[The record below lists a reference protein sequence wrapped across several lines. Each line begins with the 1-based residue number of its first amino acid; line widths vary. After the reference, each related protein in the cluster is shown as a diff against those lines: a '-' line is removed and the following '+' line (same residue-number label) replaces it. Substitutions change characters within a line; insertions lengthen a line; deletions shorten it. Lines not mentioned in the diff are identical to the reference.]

1 VAITFPLVFG
11 WLDFETVPG
20 GLECYRAYLYFG
32 GAIFAHMEKSRMDQW
47 QPQAFGKLPKPMMTR
62 EVGVRRYLPKRLGR
76 AVRLKLPL
84 LLFAAL
90 LMSLDAGST
99 FGRNEAAQ
107 AGSVTSANDVAGH
120 GNAEQASLPPAISET
135 EEHALPQ
142 KAVEIA
148 RPFGFPITNS
158 MVVSWIVAVG
168 LIIFARVATR
178 DMKDVPAG
186 AQNLFEW
193 LVGGLYDFL
202 ERIIGP
208 RLVKRTF
215 WFLAT
220 VFLFILSA
228 NWMGLIPGAGT
239 IGWGHQTPHGF
250 VVDQPLFRGANADLN
265 LTLAM
270 ALVFFGCWIIWAL
283 QEVGPVGFLK
293 ELFAPKGESTGLL
306 KVLMIIVFFAAGL
319 LEIIS
324 ILFRPIS
331 LSFRLYGNIFAGEN
345 MLETMS
351 RLVPG
356 LGWLLP
362 IPFYFMEL
370 LVGLVQALVFM
381 LLCAVFTLLMCPQKE
396 EGSASARG

>member
-1 VAITFPLVFG
+1 MYTTLH
-11 WLDFETVPG
+11 
-20 GLECYRAYLYFG
+20 LYKRNLSR
-32 GAIFAHMEKSRMDQW
+32 IFTSRLFRYA
-47 QPQAFGKLPKPMMTR
+47 PQQLTNFNR
-62 EVGVRRYLPKRLGR
+62 ELSVTYWDGVRRYLPKVLGHN
-76 AVRLKLPL
+76 ARLKLGIKLAL

-90 LMSLDAGST
+90 PMSLEADLT
-99 FGRNEAAQ
+99 FAQNEATQ
-107 AGSVTSANDVAGH
+107 AGSATSTNEVDGH
-120 GNAEQASLPPAISET
+120 GNTEQDSFPGAIHEAK
-135 EEHALPQ
+135 ERLPQ

-178 DMKDVPAG
+178 DMKHVPGG
-186 AQNLFEW
+186 AQNLLEW

-202 ERIIGP
+202 ESIIGP
-208 RLVKRTF
+208 HLVKRTF
-215 WFLAT
+215 WFFAT
-220 VFLFILSA
+220 VFIFVLSA
-228 NWMGLIPGAGT
+228 NWMGLIPGVGT
-239 IGWGHQTPHGF
+239 IGWGHQTPNGF
-250 VVDQPLFRGANADLN
+250 VVDQPFFRGANADLN

-270 ALVFFGCWIIWAL
+270 ALVFFACWIVWAL
-283 QEVGPVGFLK
+283 QEVGPVGFFK

-306 KVLMIIVFFAAGL
+306 KVLMIVVFFAAGS

-324 ILFRPIS
+324 ILFRPVS

-351 RLVPG
+351 HKIPG

-381 LLCAVFTLLMCPQKE
+381 LLCAVFTLLICQHE
-396 EGSASARG
+396 EEKPTSTHG

>member
-1 VAITFPLVFG
+1 VKT
-11 WLDFETVPG
+11 T
-20 GLECYRAYLYFG
+20 RAC
-32 GAIFAHMEKSRMDQW
+32 
-47 QPQAFGKLPKPMMTR
+47 
-62 EVGVRRYLPKRLGR
+62 EVGVRRYLAKILGR
-76 AVRLKLPL
+76 DVRLKLQIKLAL

-90 LMSLDAGST
+90 LLSLDPDLT
-99 FGRNEAAQ
+99 FARNAAAQ
-107 AGSVTSANDVAGH
+107 AESVTWVNDMASD
-120 GNAEQASLPPAISET
+120 GNAEQGTLPAAIAET
-135 EEHALPQ
+135 EEHSLPQ

-178 DMKDVPAG
+178 DMKGVPAG
-186 AQNLFEW
+186 AQNFLEW

-202 ERIIGP
+202 ESIIGP

-220 VFLFILSA
+220 VFIFILSA
-228 NWMGLIPGAGT
+228 NWVGLIPGAGT
-239 IGWGHQTPHGF
+239 IGWGHQTANGF
-250 VVDQPLFRGANADLN
+250 VVDQPIFRGANADLN
-265 LTLAM
+265 QTLAM
-270 ALVFFGCWIIWAL
+270 ALVFFACWIIWAL

-293 ELFAPKGESTGLL
+293 ELFAPKGESTGFL
-306 KVLMIIVFFAAGL
+306 KVLMIVAFFAAGW
-319 LEIIS
+319 LEVIS
-324 ILFRPIS
+324 ILFRPVS

-351 RLVPG
+351 RMVPG

-381 LLCAVFTLLMCPQKE
+381 LLCAVFTLLMCQHEE
-396 EGSASARG
+396 EGSATAHE